1 MQHNPGQQKRH
12 KGTAQGIAPDGIK
25 VMPKLQAPT
34 LNGGQANRK
43 QGPEDEQGRRA
54 E

>member
-12 KGTAQGIAPDGIK
+12 KGTAQGIDPDGIE
-25 VMPKLQAPT
+25 VMPKFQAPS
-34 LNGGQANRK
+34 LNGRQTDRQQGSKEK
-43 QGPEDEQGRRA
+43 QGGGA

>member
-1 MQHNPGQQKRH
+1 
-12 KGTAQGIAPDGIK
+12 
-25 VMPKLQAPT
+25 VMPKFQAPS
-34 LNGGQANRK
+34 LNGRQANRK

>member
-12 KGTAQGIAPDGIK
+12 KGTAQGIDPDGIE
-25 VMPKLQAPT
+25 VMPKCQAPS
-34 LNGGQANRK
+34 LNGRQANRK